1 MAPRVN
7 MARSSL
13 QKLQDIDFA
22 ALSKVVKS
30 INIPP
35 RQWDKIMAMP
45 EYKKREVE
53 LVKYIL
59 KASLPKKDGITFKLR
74 EQKHGGFSMTIVGEL
89 AKEWINYLR
98 SEKLN
103 ELRLFYA
110 QTNRAAE
117 FEEVYSAFIENQGLF
132 VAQRGYLLVKEES
145 LYSRQIPGY
154 WGTTG
159 YRTERDEHFDLLY
172 FKVMWLLWYVISMV
186 DLAEKLIQFR
196 NELDVENITVIELRN
211 NIPVE
216 NLVSC
221 PAEHVFRELT
231 ALF

>member
-1 MAPRVN
+1 MAQRVN
-7 MARSSL
+7 MARTSI
-13 QKLQDIDFA
+13 QRLQDIDFA
-22 ALSKVVKS
+22 AISKLVKS
-30 INIPP
+30 LNIPP

-59 KASLPKKDGITFKLR
+59 KSSLPKKDGITFKLR

-117 FEEVYSAFIENQGLF
+117 FEEVYTAFIENQATF
-132 VAQRGYLLVKEES
+132 VAQRGYLLVKTDS
-145 LYSRQIPGY
+145 LYSRLIPGY

-172 FKVMWLLWYVISMV
+172 YKITWLLWYVISMV
-186 DLAEKLIQFR
+186 ELAEKLIQFR
-196 NELDVENITVIELRN
+196 EELNVENITVIELRN
-211 NIPVE
+211 SIPVE
-216 NLVSC
+216 NLVSY
-221 PAEHVFRELT
+221 PAEHVFREL
-231 ALF
+231 ASIF